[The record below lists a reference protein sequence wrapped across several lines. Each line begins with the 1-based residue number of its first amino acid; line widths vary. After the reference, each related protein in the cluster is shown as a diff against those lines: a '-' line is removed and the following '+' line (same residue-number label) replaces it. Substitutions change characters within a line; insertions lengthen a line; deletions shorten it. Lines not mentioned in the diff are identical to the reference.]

1 MKMIKLCIAA
11 LLAAALLVS
20 AGYAASASM
29 FSFPTFS
36 IGSMGFGKI
45 SSSDIGNKPII
56 VAPSNADLFSGNFL
70 GTHIKPKLTVANWT
84 SSMKTSP
91 VNQMFALMAN
101 GIGGKPAYG

>member
-1 MKMIKLCIAA
+1 MIKPCIAA
-11 LLAAALLVS
+11 LLAAVLLIF

-29 FSFPTFS
+29 FSFPAFPSGIMSFS
-36 IGSMGFGKI
+36 KI
-45 SSSDIGNKPII
+45 SASDIGSKPII

-70 GTHIKPKLTVANWT
+70 GTHVKPKLTVSNWT